1 MVKTRRFSKEI
12 WLNEKSFSNQ
22 KGICARDWIR
32 TSTTFRMLPPE
43 DSASTNFA
51 TRAELFEVRGLMF
64 NTHNPVPQA
73 IWTANIRNQLTSN
86 LKPRTSNLELNYTL
100 TLKSL
105 SASFKLV
112 FRSVLG
118 LRCPIINAQ
127 PTPNS
132 PAGNFFA

>member
-1 MVKTRRFSKEI
+1 MRASSQRFQIK
-12 WLNEKSFSNQ
+12 KPVSFADRL
-22 KGICARDWIR
+22 CARDWIR

-51 TRAELFEVRGLMF
+51 TRAFGLKFEVRGFMSRFKLG
-64 NTHNPVPQA
+64 V
-73 IWTANIRNQLTSN
+73 ANIMNHLTSN
-86 LKPRTSNLELNYTL
+86 LKPQTSNLKLQTIYTL

-118 LRCPIINAQ
+118 LRCPIMIAQ
-127 PTPNS
+127 PTPYS
-132 PAGNFFA
+132 PAGNFFV